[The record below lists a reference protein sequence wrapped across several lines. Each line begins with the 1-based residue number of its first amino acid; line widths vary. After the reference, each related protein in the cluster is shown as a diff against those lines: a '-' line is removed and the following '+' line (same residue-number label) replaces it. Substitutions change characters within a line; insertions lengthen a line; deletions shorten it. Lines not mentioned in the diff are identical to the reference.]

1 MDSSPPHLHDLACVV
16 HLHST
21 FSDGTG
27 TVPEILRAAKR
38 ARADVVLLT
47 DHNTLEAKARGYEG
61 WHDGVL
67 LLVGEEVTPRRENH
81 YLAFGV
87 DEPVGWGDGSPAE
100 ICRSVTAAGGFG
112 FAAHPWSKGSPL
124 FERASPMPWRDIDC
138 DGLTGVELWSFVNDA
153 GQTIASIR
161 DVFRFIASPE
171 RLLTD
176 PPEEN
181 LRDWDRLNASGR
193 RIVAIGGIDA
203 HQVGKR
209 VFGRWVLRP
218 MGYHRS
224 FRLLRTHVLLEAPPT
239 GEVDSD
245 REAVYS
251 ALRGGRSYIAAD
263 ALAPARGFAFWAS
276 DGGGGAT
283 LNVRL
288 AQPAEIRL
296 FASGELVRTDT
307 GDRLEHRVDAPGS
320 YRVEAHLHALG
331 RLRTW
336 IVSNPI
342 QVG

>member
-1 MDSSPPHLHDLACVV
+1 MQREKSGG
-16 HLHST
+16 HSER
-21 FSDGTG
+21 SIPIG
-27 TVPEILRAAKR
+27 TVEVAVWDAVAKIEGIPLHR
-38 ARADVVLLT
+38 LLARRYNQDVT
-47 DHNTLEAKARGYEG
+47 R
-61 WHDGVL
+61 
-67 LLVGEEVTPRRENH
+67 EEVFC
-81 YLAFGV
+81 Y
-87 DEPVGWGDGSPAE
+87 VG
-100 ICRSVTAAGGFG
+100 GGWYW
-112 FAAHPWSKGSPL
+112 P
-124 FERASPMPWRDIDC
+124 
-138 DGLTGVELWSFVNDA
+138 
-153 GQTIASIR
+153 GQTIASIG

-251 ALRGGRSYIAAD
+251 ALRDGRSYIGAD
-263 ALAPARGFAFWAS
+263 ALAPARGFAFWPS

-296 FASGELVRTDT
+296 FASGELIRTET